1 MHRINTLGVAVL
13 MSLAGLVMV
22 AGCSE
27 GEVRGANQSLQ
38 EQVSNALRLRD
49 QALNLM
55 EAPPVVETAT
65 GKMLPL
71 QGVEVDP
78 EKYENQLHSAPDGQT
93 PDAPVQLVLDE
104 KLNPNVLNLLDRAR
118 ELIEKELEGTK
129 ADEANQALAR
139 SVLGRIYELKGDYLG
154 QRTNQHRNAA
164 YARVSQAR
172 DILGT
177 VTQQKGILAYYDKLL
192 SLEDQD
198 VQAMKSDAQS
208 DAKELSAEIKTLSS
222 QIKERETQQQKLLE
236 KKNTL
241 EANARA
247 LRSEARA
254 PGKKGYEAD
263 IKALEIMDQVG
274 QVDTQVSKLDNE
286 VSVLRMKL
294 SERTM
299 KESIAKALIAAADK
313 IVTGREEG
321 TDANGMGG
329 RQAVRRQ
336 RAQLNQEHQKSL
348 AAGSEVMGDLAEALK
363 NWSAA
368 EKEAGN
374 AYFAAG
380 KNYGRYDKLAS
391 MSDMRTERVDAL
403 AQQATVQMAFGR
415 SNVERLYLHSEV
427 EELLEQVGE
436 YWPGGAPGEAG
447 RVREL
452 LKPTTEQ
459 IRKTGTQQ
467 YQDAI
472 DSLEDAISRA
482 DRAYK
487 WLYRG
492 AQARAYIGKAE
503 IAGSTAPLDEADS
516 VLKEA
521 LAGRSESPLVR
532 ANVGRIQSDIREV
545 RAMLGG

>member
-1 MHRINTLGVAVL
+1 MHRINSLGVAVL

-22 AGCSE
+22 GGCSE

-38 EQVSNALRLRD
+38 EQVSKALRLRD

-55 EAPPVVETAT
+55 EAPPVVETAS

-71 QGVEVDP
+71 HGVEVDP
-78 EKYENQLHSAPDGQT
+78 EEYENELQAAPAGET
-93 PDAPVQLVLDE
+93 PEAPVQLVLDE
-104 KLNPNVLNLLDRAR
+104 QLNPNVLKLLDRAR
-118 ELIEKELEGTK
+118 QLVEEELEGTK
-129 ADEANQALAR
+129 ADETNQALAR

-154 QRTNQHRNAA
+154 QRTDQHRDAA
-164 YARVSQAR
+164 YARVDQAR

-177 VTQQKGILAYYDKLL
+177 ITQQKGILAYYDKLL
-192 SLEDQD
+192 SIEDED
-198 VQAMKSDAQS
+198 VQTMKSDAQA
-208 DAKELSAEIKTLSS
+208 DARELSAEIKTLTS
-222 QIKERETQQQKLLE
+222 QIEERETEQQKLVE

-241 EANARA
+241 EAKARA

-263 IKALEIMDQVG
+263 IRALEIMDQVG
-274 QVDTQVSKLDNE
+274 QIDTQISKLDNE
-286 VSVLRMKL
+286 ISVLRMKL

-336 RAQLNQEHQKSL
+336 RAELNQEHQKSL
-348 AAGSEVMGDLAEALK
+348 SFGSEAMGDLAESLE

-380 KNYGRYDKLAS
+380 KNYDRYDKLTATG
-391 MSDMRTERVDAL
+391 DMQTERVDAL
-403 AQQATVQMAFGR
+403 AQQAAVQMAFGR
-415 SNVERLYLHSEV
+415 SNVEKLYLHSEV
-427 EELLEQVGE
+427 EKLLDQVGE
-436 YWPGGAPGEAG
+436 YWPGGAPGEAA

-459 IRKTGTQQ
+459 IRKTGTQH

-472 DSLEDAISRA
+472 DSLNDAISRA

-503 IAGSTAPLDEADS
+503 IAGSTAPLDEADT

-521 LAGRSESPLVR
+521 LAGRSESPVVR
-532 ANVGRIQSDIREV
+532 ANVGRIQSDINEV